1 MKNKLYFT
9 QFDTIRFF
17 AMLAIMLYHYL
28 THRVPGGF
36 LGVDIFLVLSGFLV
50 TSQMESKYQQGIK
63 EPYFKKLWSRI
74 RKLWWPMLVVSMF
87 GLTFLVL
94 FRRQLLVNIGINLV
108 SSLLFVN
115 NWHQIFSGSSYF
127 ANMLHPSIMT
137 HYWYIAV
144 YMQFMVIWPICYK
157 LTRRL
162 TKTKQESGLL
172 MIGLAILSAV
182 LMAIL
187 FKPGADPS
195 RVYYGTDTRFFSI
208 ALGGAA
214 AQLIDV
220 DLLDQKLSDKV
231 GKWRHWLIDGLLVI
245 IMAILTW
252 AMMNLTDSQPVTY
265 YGGMFVF
272 NALSGILVAL
282 LTFPGSWVAYLL
294 KFKPLRWLG
303 QRTFHMYLWYYPI
316 NVLFHMVPTSQNW
329 FTGSIWPQIIL
340 IIVLACLSYALLE
353 EKRWTVPIFNQAKT
367 DKPGHVM
374 TQLKAVFKKQTP
386 ILTKVLFVAF
396 VFIFIG
402 GMTAVAISKPAEN
415 VTVEEKAA
423 ADQAKKIEEQ
433 NKKRAEQAKQA
444 DQSVSAYKQELTPD
458 QLAYYEGI
466 SAEQARFAYQLKVTF
481 VGDSLMV
488 GASDGLYTLFP
499 NAIVDAVVGRQMY
512 KMDGYM
518 TSLADQGMLADTVV
532 VDLGANGGFTDEQL
546 SAFLDEIG
554 RDKNI
559 FLINSHVDRPWTEQV
574 NASLAKA
581 AEDSADSVYLLD
593 WHSYFANDA
602 NASSWLGSDGVH
614 FNPEGDQIWLQFV
627 TNGIYQVMGQT
638 E

>member
-1 MKNKLYFT
+1 MKKKLYYT

-17 AMLAIMLYHYL
+17 AMLAIILYHYL
-28 THRVPGGF
+28 THRVSGGF
-36 LGVDIFLVLSGFLV
+36 LGVDVFLVLSGFLV
-50 TSQMESKYQQGIK
+50 TSQMEAKYEQGIK

-74 RKLWWPMLVVSMF
+74 RKLWWPMLIISLI
-87 GLTFLVL
+87 GLTFLLL
-94 FRRQLLVNIGINLV
+94 FRRQLLVNIGINLA
-108 SSLLFVN
+108 SSLLFMN

-137 HYWYIAV
+137 HYWYVAV
-144 YMQFMVIWPICYK
+144 YMQFMVIWPIFYG
-157 LTRRL
+157 LSRRF
-162 TKTKQESGLL
+162 TKSKQQSGWVMLGAAVL
-172 MIGLAILSAV
+172 SAILMAV
-182 LMAIL
+182 L

-220 DLLDQKLSDKV
+220 DVLNKKLSDKM
-231 GKWRHWLIDGLLVI
+231 GRWGHWVIDLLLV
-245 IMAILTW
+245 ALLGILTW
-252 AMMNLTDSQPVTY
+252 ATMHLTDSQPLTY
-265 YGGMFVF
+265 YGGMFAF
-272 NALSGILVAL
+272 NALSGILIAL

-329 FTGSIWPQIIL
+329 FTGSIWPQILL
-340 IIVLACLSYALLE
+340 IMVLACLSYALLE
-353 EKRWTVPIFNQAKT
+353 EKRWTVPIFNQARNE
-367 DKPGHVM
+367 KPGHVVS
-374 TQLKAVFKKQTP
+374 QLKQVFKKQTP

-396 VFIFIG
+396 VSIFIG
-402 GMTAVAISKPAEN
+402 GATAVAISKPAEN

-433 NKKRAEQAKQA
+433 NKKRAEQAKKA
-444 DQSVSAYKQELTPD
+444 DQGLAAYKQDLTAE

-466 SAEQARFAYQLKVTF
+466 PAEQARFAYQLPVTF

-512 KMDGYM
+512 KMAGYM
-518 TSLADQGMLADTVV
+518 TSLAEQGMLADTVV
-532 VDLGANGGFTDEQL
+532 VDLGANGGFTQDQL
-546 SAFLDEIG
+546 NAFLDEIG

-559 FLINSHVDRPWTEQV
+559 FLINSHVDRPWTADV
-574 NASLAKA
+574 NATLAKA
-581 AEDSADSVYLLD
+581 AADESDSVYLLD
-593 WHSYFANDA
+593 WHSYFANDE
-602 NASSWLGSDGVH
+602 NASSWLGTDGVH

-627 TNGIYQVMGQT
+627 TNGIYQILGKS
-638 E
+638 